1 MGRIYIESKVNEAP
15 KAIETT
21 QQPAIQ
27 FTETVVEVPKEIEV
41 IKEVEVVRTEYVEVP
56 VEVIREVE
64 VIKEI
69 EVVNEVE
76 VERVVKVIEKVEV
89 PVEKIIRIEDMGKL
103 EQLRSEIADY
113 KRKNKI
119 LSIGLAALILLTMI
133 MGAINV

>member
-1 MGRIYIESKVNEAP
+1 MGRIYIESGITAAP
-15 KAIETT
+15 KAIEVS
-21 QQPAIQ
+21 QELPVQLPPA
-27 FTETVVEVPKEIEV
+27 PKEIEV
-41 IKEVEVVRTEYVEVP
+41 IKEIEVVRTEYIEVPVEVIKE

-69 EVVNEVE
+69 EVIKE
-76 VERVVKVIEKVEV
+76 VERVVKVIETIEV

-103 EQLRSEIADY
+103 EQLRNEIADY

-119 LSIGLAALILLTMI
+119 LSIGLSALILLTMI